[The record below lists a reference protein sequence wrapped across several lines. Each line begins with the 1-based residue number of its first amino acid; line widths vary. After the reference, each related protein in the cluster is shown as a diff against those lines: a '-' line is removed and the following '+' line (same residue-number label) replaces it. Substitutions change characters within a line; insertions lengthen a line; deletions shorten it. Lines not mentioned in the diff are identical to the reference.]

1 MTRNRPAAP
10 PDVRWIT
17 RKLEGA
23 GFDTWAVGGAVRDA
37 VLGRPSEDWD
47 LATRATPTE
56 MRRLF
61 RRTVPLGVEHGTVGI
76 LSEDGVMYEVTT
88 FRRDVE
94 TDGRHAVVA
103 FADTVEEDLAR
114 RDFTINALAWH
125 PIQERMLDPFHGLA
139 DLEEGCLRAVGEP
152 GARFAED
159 RLRVLRAFRFASRFG
174 LRVDPATWTAL
185 RDEVPHLG
193 RLSAERIRD
202 ELIKVLETDPAPSRA
217 LELYREAGALAVL
230 YPELEAVAADGTEGW
245 AAALAAVDHL
255 PPGAPLRR
263 LAALLRPVEAKAA
276 AQLLVRMR
284 LSNAQ
289 TDETARQ
296 AAAPPLPGPEA
307 SDADFRRW
315 LAAVGPARLT
325 GVARLQ
331 LAAARSRGDG
341 AGAVAVVRG
350 WRRARAVLG
359 RRPPLTVG
367 ELALDGR
374 DLMALGLRPGPRFGL
389 ILDALLEW
397 VLEVPERN
405 EGETLRAEAGR
416 LALEQDPRRG

>member
-10 PDVRWIT
+10 PAVRWIT

-23 GFDTWAVGGAVRDA
+23 GFETWAVGGAVRDA

-47 LATRATPTE
+47 LATRATPAE

-125 PIQERMLDPFHGLA
+125 PIQERMLDPFDGLS
-139 DLEEGCLRAVGEP
+139 DLERGYLRAVGEP
-152 GARFAED
+152 GERFAED

-174 LRVDPATWTAL
+174 LHVDPATWAAL
-185 RDEVPHLG
+185 GDEVPHLG

-202 ELIKVLETDPAPSRA
+202 ELLKVLETDPAPSRA
-217 LELYREAGALAVL
+217 LELYRESGALAVL
-230 YPELEAVAADGTEGW
+230 YPEFAALAAEVPAGW
-245 AAALAAVDHL
+245 AATLAAVDHL
-255 PPGAPLRR
+255 PRGAPLRR
-263 LAALLRPVEAKAA
+263 LAALLRPVESKAA

-289 TDETARQ
+289 TDETARR

-307 SDADFRRW
+307 ADADFRRW
-315 LAAVGPARLT
+315 LAEVGPARLT
-325 GVARLQ
+325 AVARLE

-350 WRRARAVLG
+350 LRRARAVLG

-397 VLEVPERN
+397 VLEDPERN
-405 EGETLRAEAGR
+405 QRETLRAEAGR

>member
-10 PDVRWIT
+10 PAVRWIT

-47 LATRATPTE
+47 LATRATPSE
-56 MRRLF
+56 VRRLF
-61 RRTVPLGVEHGTVGI
+61 RRTVPLGVEHGTVGV
-76 LSEDGVMYEVTT
+76 LSEDGMMYEVTT

-139 DLEEGCLRAVGEP
+139 DLEQGRLRAVGKP
-152 GARFAED
+152 RARFAED

-174 LRVDPATWTAL
+174 LQVDPATWAAL
-185 RDEVPHLG
+185 EGEVPHLG

-202 ELIKVLETDPAPSRA
+202 ELIKVLDGDRAPSRA
-217 LELYREAGALAVL
+217 LHLYRASGALAVL
-230 YPELEAVAADGTEGW
+230 YPELAALAGDDPEAW
-245 AAALAAVDHL
+245 AAALAAMDHL
-255 PPGAPLRR
+255 SPGAPLRR
-263 LAALLRPVEAKAA
+263 LAALLRPVEARAA

-284 LSNAQ
+284 LANAQ
-289 TDETARQ
+289 IDETARR
-296 AAAPPLPGPEA
+296 AAAPPLPGSMA
-307 SDADFRRW
+307 SDADVRRW
-315 LAAVGPARLT
+315 LATVGPARLT
-325 GVARLQ
+325 AVARLE

-389 ILDALLEW
+389 ILDALLQW
-397 VLEVPERN
+397 VLDDPERN
-405 EGETLRAEAGR
+405 ERETLRAEAGR
-416 LALEQDPRRG
+416 LAGEEDPSRG